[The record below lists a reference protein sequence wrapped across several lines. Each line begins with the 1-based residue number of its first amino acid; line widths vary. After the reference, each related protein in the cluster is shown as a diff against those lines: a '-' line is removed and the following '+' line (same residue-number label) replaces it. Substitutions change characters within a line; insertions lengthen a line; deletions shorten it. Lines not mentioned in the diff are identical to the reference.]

1 MSIRLLSRGS
11 PDQVSGGYLYNKYLM
26 QHLREA
32 GLDVTYHAEPSA
44 IERFGDNDTVIVD
57 SLVVGAMA
65 RRLLTSNANLI
76 LLLHVIPQGDETV
89 VEALYRRSRIVVTG
103 DSTLTTLRERLA
115 SDGVDAVKIEPGVPA
130 HWRTKGRYPDTAR
143 HLLTVANYIGG
154 KGIERMLDR
163 LPSIQNLPWSWTVY
177 GNCALD
183 PSYFTAMVRKAAA
196 YGLSERV
203 RLLGPISHQ
212 AVNEQMVSSD
222 LLVHLSDHESYS
234 MVTAEAIAAGL
245 PVLSYRT
252 GNHGVFCR
260 SGLVRYLDH
269 GALADEVLSALIGD
283 CHAYGKLRRID
294 RPERRTWRDVG
305 REFLD
310 WLGSRQ

>member
-26 QHLREA
+26 QHLRQA

-44 IERFGDNDTVIVD
+44 IEQFGAGDTVIVD
-57 SLVVGAMA
+57 SLVVATTA
-65 RRLLTSNANLI
+65 ERLLTANANLI
-76 LLLHVIPQGDETV
+76 ILLHVIPEGDEAA

-103 DSTLTTLRERLA
+103 DSTLTKLRERLA
-115 SDGVDAVKIEPGVPA
+115 CDGVDAVKVEPGVPA
-130 HWRTKGRYPDTAR
+130 HWRSKGRYADTAR
-143 HLLTVANYIGG
+143 QLLTVANYLDG
-154 KGIERMLDR
+154 KGIERALDG
-163 LPSIQNLPWSWTVY
+163 LSAIKDLPWTWTVY
-177 GNCALD
+177 GNNALD
-183 PSYFTAMVRKAAA
+183 PSYFNAVVRKVAD
-196 YGLSERV
+196 YGLSDRV
-203 RLLGPISHQ
+203 RLRGPISHE

-245 PVLSYRT
+245 PVLSYWT
-252 GNHGVFCR
+252 GNHGVFRR

-269 GALADEVLSALIGD
+269 GALADEVLSGLIGD
-283 CHAYGKLRRID
+283 CHSYGKLRRIG
-294 RPERRTWRDVG
+294 RPERRTWAQVG

-310 WLGSRQ
+310 WLGSTQ